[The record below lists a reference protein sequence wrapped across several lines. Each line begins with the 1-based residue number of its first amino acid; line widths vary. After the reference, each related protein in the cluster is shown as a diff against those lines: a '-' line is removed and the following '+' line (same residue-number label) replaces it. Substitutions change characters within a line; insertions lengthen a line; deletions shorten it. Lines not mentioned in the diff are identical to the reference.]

1 MIYHLLIRLAPEE
14 ASIENRKSKI
24 ENAKKGFTLA
34 ELLIALAIAA
44 ILLVAVAVAF
54 NASAI
59 NYQENEDIFKVV
71 NSARQAL
78 FRMTSQLRTADA
90 VDPNAPSNECTLI
103 TAAGEDITYR
113 YNSGDKKLYLVTNDD
128 LTDSDYVLC
137 DNVTAMNCTKTKVVE
152 DAVIKVKNVQISI
165 TVACDDIQKT
175 ISAAAA
181 IRRNLN

>member
-1 MIYHLLIRLAPEE
+1 MKNIKNKA
-14 ASIENRKSKI
+14 
-24 ENAKKGFTLA
+24 GFTLA
-34 ELLIALAIAA
+34 ELLIALAISA

-54 NASAI
+54 NASAV

-90 VDPNAPSNECTLI
+90 VDPNAPNNECTMI
-103 TAAGEDITYR
+103 TPAGENITYR
-113 YNSGDKKLYLVTNDD
+113 YNSADNKLYLVTNDD

-137 DNVTAMNCTKTKVVE
+137 NNVTAMNCTKTWVVE
-152 DAVIKVKNVQISI
+152 DTVIKVKSVQISL
-165 TVACDDIQKT
+165 TVAISNIEKT